1 MRILLLGDYSNVHW
15 TLAEGLRALG
25 HECVVASD
33 GDHWKDY
40 PRDID
45 LKREFSI
52 KGNLSFLFRLM
63 KALPKFRGFDI
74 VQIINPI
81 FVELKAE
88 RMKPIYDYIR
98 RHNKKIVMAAYGM
111 DYYWVDVNTRIRPLK
126 YSDFNF
132 GDTIRTDK
140 EAEIFRNVW
149 IGTAKETLN
158 KYIAKDC
165 DAIVSG
171 LYEYQIT
178 YENTEHKHKTQF
190 IPYPIK
196 PTTPSNSHTGGR
208 TEGRSKDD
216 NDSQVCLSSPKK
228 KINIFIGIS
237 RNRSAYKGTDIM
249 LKAVKR
255 IAEEYP
261 DRVNLLIAEGVPF
274 AQYTKMLDKADV
286 ILDQLYSYTPAM
298 NALEAMNRG
307 TIVVGGGEEEQYEIL
322 KETELR
328 PIINVQPTEES
339 VYEELKNLILNS
351 DIQKLKNDSKEYI
364 RRHHDYIKVA
374 RQYEALYKELL

>member
-1 MRILLLGDYSNVHW
+1 
-15 TLAEGLRALG
+15 
-25 HECVVASD
+25 
-33 GDHWKDY
+33 
-40 PRDID
+40 
-45 LKREFSI
+45 
-52 KGNLSFLFRLM
+52 
-63 KALPKFRGFDI
+63 
-74 VQIINPI
+74 
-81 FVELKAE
+81 
-88 RMKPIYDYIR
+88 
-98 RHNKKIVMAAYGM
+98 
-111 DYYWVDVNTRIRPLK
+111 
-126 YSDFNF
+126 
-132 GDTIRTDK
+132 
-140 EAEIFRNVW
+140 
-149 IGTAKETLN
+149 
-158 KYIAKDC
+158 
-165 DAIVSG
+165 
-171 LYEYQIT
+171 
-178 YENTEHKHKTQF
+178 
-190 IPYPIK
+190 
-196 PTTPSNSHTGGR
+196 
-208 TEGRSKDD
+208 
-216 NDSQVCLSSPKK
+216 
-228 KINIFIGIS
+228 
-237 RNRSAYKGTDIM
+237 M

-322 KETELR
+322 NETELR